1 MASEPRYFAQIV
13 VRELCKADARATKL
27 EIRTRGKTATI
38 GLTDSGQWVPPSR
51 LSNPSA
57 KYNVM
62 DLDVRHHTRWSPTF
76 VRGVPE
82 DVAKDLLG
90 PLCFTWQFEVAAS
103 FDE

>member
-1 MASEPRYFAQIV
+1 MTSEAGYFARLV
-13 VRELCKADARATKL
+13 VQELADNDARAANL

-38 GLTDSGQWVPPSR
+38 GLTDSGQWVPLLR

-62 DLDVRHHTRWSPTF
+62 NLDVRHHSRWSSTF

-82 DVAKDLLG
+82 DIAKELLG
-90 PLCFTWQFEVAAS
+90 PLRFTWQLEFSAS
-103 FDE
+103 LDV